1 MATVRWLHAAGR
13 TGSGFGLLG
22 GTDALFLR
30 DDHGFEQAGGTA
42 TLSFGRALVPVAA
55 LGPFDKMRA
64 AAMRIDWVPD
74 LGSRIGSLDWW
85 RGAGTCAALCAA
97 AIALAPSIGEP
108 IVGAVP
114 APLSGADREEAR
126 AQTIAPLAWGADT
139 GRHMAANDLVVPL
152 TEAPERPSEERTATI
167 GHGDSLGRVLQR
179 AGVSERDARDAVAL
193 IGGVVPLGE
202 LTPGKQIPMTLGRR
216 PNKTVARPLD
226 MLAVRA
232 RFDLELSLKRVGD
245 GLVLTRHII
254 AIDTTPLRIQGL
266 VGSSLYRS
274 ARAAGIPAKVVETY
288 IRAINRKFAIGQIGA
303 GDRYDFVIDR
313 KRAATGETQI
323 GNLLFAGL
331 DHGAK
336 KTQLVQWKDG
346 TWYEA
351 TGQAERQ
358 GTFTMPVS
366 LARVTSSFGMRFH
379 PLLGFSRMHKGIDIG
394 TPWGT
399 PIHAPA
405 DGTIVYAGRSGGYG
419 NFIKMAHGGNIVTC
433 YGHLSRYATRAGQ
446 RVSRGDIIGYSGNSG
461 ISTGPHLHWEVIR
474 NGVAVNPRGFS
485 FSSVATLSGEQLRQF
500 KAKVSGLLA
509 VKPGT

>member
-1 MATVRWLHAAGR
+1 M
-13 TGSGFGLLG
+13 
-22 GTDALFLR
+22 FLR
-30 DDHGFEQAGGTA
+30 DDHGFGQTGGTA
-42 TLSFGRALVPVAA
+42 AISFGRAIVPVAE
-55 LGPFDKMRA
+55 LGPFEKLRA
-64 AAMRIDWVPD
+64 AAMHIDWVPD

-85 RGAGTCAALCAA
+85 RGAATCAALCATA
-97 AIALAPSIGEP
+97 YALAPPIGNP
-108 IVGAVP
+108 ILGAVP
-114 APLSGADREEAR
+114 APLTGSARDDAR

-139 GRHMAANDLVVPL
+139 GHHMASNDLVVPL
-152 TEAPERPSEERTATI
+152 NEAPERPVEERTATI
-167 GHGDSLGRVLQR
+167 GHGDSLGGVLQR
-179 AGVSERDARDAVAL
+179 AGVSEHDAQDAVAL
-193 IGGVVPLGE
+193 IAGAVPLGD

-216 PNKTVARPLD
+216 PNKTVARPLEA
-226 MLAVRA
+226 LAVRA

-245 GLVLTRHII
+245 TLVLSRQVI
-254 AIDTTPLRIQGL
+254 AIDSTPLRVQGL
-266 VGSSLYRS
+266 VGGSLYRS

-288 IRAINRKFAIGQIGA
+288 IRAINSKFAIGQIGA

-331 DHGAK
+331 DHGEK
-336 KTQLVQWKDG
+336 KTQLVQWTDG

-366 LARVTSSFGMRFH
+366 MARVTSSFGMRFH

-399 PIHAPA
+399 PVHAPA

-433 YGHLSRYATRAGQ
+433 YGHLSRFATRAGQ
-446 RVSRGDIIGYSGNSG
+446 RVSRGEIIGFSGNSG
-461 ISTGPHLHWEVIR
+461 LSTGPHLHWEVIR
-474 NGVAVNPRGFS
+474 GGVAVNPRGFS
-485 FSSVATLSGEQLRQF
+485 FSSIATLSGDQLRAF
-500 KAKVSGLLA
+500 RAKVAGLLA
-509 VKPGT
+509 VKPGV